1 MTSLPSLL
9 KDSPRPEQVLSQQ
22 GYVHIAGVDEAGRGP
37 LAGPVV
43 AGAVIF
49 PPGWTHPAI
58 RDSKQLTEKKREQ
71 LFEVIRRE
79 ALAWSWASVDHQ
91 EIDRINI
98 LQASLKAMQ
107 VAVES
112 LSLTP
117 DYLLID
123 GIYPI
128 AASIPQTPLIKGD
141 QRSLATAAASIMAKV
156 TRDAMMKK
164 YHEQYPRYNFA
175 RNKGYGTRE
184 HFRALAL
191 YGLCPIHR
199 KSFTHGAAVPAAG
212 SHE

>member
-9 KDSPRPEQVLSQQ
+9 KDSPCPEQILAQR

-58 RDSKQLTEKKREQ
+58 KDSKQLTEKKREQ
-71 LFEVIRRE
+71 LFDVIRRE
-79 ALAWSWASVDHQ
+79 ALAWSWASVDHL

-107 VAVES
+107 VAVEA

-128 AASIPQTPLIKGD
+128 AMSIPQTPLIKGD
-141 QRSLATAAASIMAKV
+141 RRSLATAAASIMAKV

-184 HFRALAL
+184 HFRALAS

-199 KSFTHGAAVPAAG
+199 KSFTRGLAVPAAG